1 MPFFEPSR
9 PIQVEGGIK
18 ARTRRGSIGA
28 RWWSRRFID
37 LIESFADT
45 GRLQRGRSYARSG
58 QVLDLKVV
66 PYEVSAR
73 VQGSR
78 GRPYNVTVGIEA
90 IDAADWRDIEAA
102 LAGRAVFRARLLAGE
117 MPPEIEDVFAEFG
130 VPLFPESADDLH
142 LMCSCPDWGDPCK
155 HAAAVLYV
163 LAEAFD
169 DDPFLVLAW
178 NGRTREQ
185 LLSGLRRRPP
195 VAADAEPERI
205 DGPPLSATGFW
216 TPPHGL
222 ARLRTPPAG
231 PPVPPGLLL
240 KIAEPPAVK
249 VRRRQLTDVLAPAY
263 EALATDVVDMDPDG
277 DSGHAGGGAGAG
289 GRDVDDGDD
298 DG

>member
-9 PIQVEGGIK
+9 PIPVEGGIK
-18 ARTRRGSIGA
+18 ARTQRGSIGEQ
-28 RWWSRRFID
+28 WWSRRFID
-37 LIESFADT
+37 LIESFADK

-58 QVLDLKVV
+58 QVIDLTVE

-78 GRPYNVTVGIEA
+78 GRPYRVTVGIDV
-90 IDAADWRDIEAA
+90 IDAADWRDIEAE
-102 LAGRAVFRARLLAGE
+102 LASRAVFRARLLAGE

-130 VPLFPESADDLH
+130 VPLFPRSAADLH

-178 NGRTREQ
+178 NGRSRDE
-185 LLSGLRRRPP
+185 LLTALRRRPAREHRP
-195 VAADAEPERI
+195 EPI
-205 DGPPLSATGFW
+205 DNPPLSASGFW
-216 TPPHGL
+216 AAPHGL
-222 ARLRTPPAG
+222 ARLRTPPPA

-240 KIAEPPAVK
+240 KIAEPPAIK
-249 VRRRQLTDVLAPAY
+249 VRRKKLTDVLAPAY
-263 EALATDVVDMDPDG
+263 EALA
-277 DSGHAGGGAGAG
+277 AGPADADT
-289 GRDVDDGDD
+289 GRK
-298 DG
+298 